1 MGKYAQASR
10 VGMPGVMRVNFVIS
24 LFSPDLTMSS
34 PHPARGWGRP
44 PASPSTTRTRTT
56 VASSPSANQ
65 RKLKI
70 ITSKLKRLI
79 KTNREASDDHPTS
92 GKVDKELDESTEGNS
107 VSKEFSS
114 NIEEK
119 TQPFILCA
127 CERLTFIIGLK
138 SREECQR
145 VNGKFFFFYSLS
157 ILSQLLNQ
165 NTYIWLIL
173 IIKWG

>member
-24 LFSPDLTMSS
+24 LFSSDLTMSS
-34 PHPARGWGRP
+34 PHPAREWGPP

-114 NIEEK
+114 NIEK
-119 TQPFILCA
+119 KQNHLYFAPARVDLHYRT
-127 CERLTFIIGLK
+127 
-138 SREECQR
+138 REECQR